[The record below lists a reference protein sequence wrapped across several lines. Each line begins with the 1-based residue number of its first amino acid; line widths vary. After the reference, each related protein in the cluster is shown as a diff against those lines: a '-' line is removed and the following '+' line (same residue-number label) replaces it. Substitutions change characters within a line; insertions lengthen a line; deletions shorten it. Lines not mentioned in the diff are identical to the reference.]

1 MAVHMCTNLNTVDN
15 SFQLLL
21 KSPEHFISAQ
31 ENSLKKFKTQT
42 KEIYD
47 CTKDWEKKENNL
59 DNDESLPELIIKDF
73 DDEQLWQQL
82 ELTHQCA
89 QATFLK
95 NISKVVVR
103 IGTSLLHRPKIDKSN
118 CQSIAEE
125 AEFVDSKD
133 NETPPA
139 KKAKVSVKCAKN
151 KPKRTTV
158 VDDQFFNI
166 GDMEKYLDQ
175 EDRKEMNEHGE
186 EDDEDIDFS
195 RDPDELIDKND
206 QVGKQDGRHSHVTFI
221 ATVCLR
227 AKELGRYGFGR
238 VSGRLVKYKDFFDS
252 LDGEEEDDENVSVN
266 MDDESAEDFNLGDDE
281 EGEED
286 FNSEDN
292 EEIGNID
299 VNEEYN
305 TEDYDPQT
313 EKAGEESA
321 QLSNYEKRQENV
333 KKKITEMEESNLAEK
348 PWQLQGEIGALTR
361 PENSLLQE
369 DLQFS
374 HTTRQAPAITEE
386 TTQSLESIIIQRIK
400 DKMFDD
406 VTRKEKPKEEVF
418 EYKKRIVLD
427 QEKSKEGLAEIYEK
441 EYLKQKNKDT
451 EGEKEIP
458 EHVEIDRMMK
468 SLFSKLD
475 ALSNFHYTPQPP
487 APEIKIVSNLPAITV
502 EEVAP
507 SSVSDGALLAP
518 EEVLAKTSG
527 ELMSKQERTKE
538 DKKHDRR
545 KIKAKAR
552 HRKKEKDKRERIIE
566 KLNPGMGNK
575 YSKEE
580 AMKTLEKMGAN
591 TTIIK
596 DDESVKT
603 KLTSKA
609 FFAKLGERSSAKTKL
624 KKNGNVKAK

>member
-1 MAVHMCTNLNTVDN
+1 MRIVATSFDLHVNLISVFNKQIFPRLLACPGQAVNCYFQSLILTFF
-15 SFQLLL
+15 SFL
-21 KSPEHFISAQ
+21 SSAQ

-47 CTKDWEKKENNL
+47 CTKDWEKKENSL

-125 AEFVDSKD
+125 AEFVDPKD

-158 VDDQFFNI
+158 VDDEFFNI

-186 EDDEDIDFS
+186 EDDDDIDFS

-206 QVGKQDGRHSHVTFI
+206 QVG
-221 ATVCLR
+221 
-227 AKELGRYGFGR
+227 
-238 VSGRLVKYKDFFDS
+238 
-252 LDGEEEDDENVSVN
+252 NVN

-286 FNSEDN
+286 INSEDN

-458 EHVEIDRMMK
+458 EHVEIDKMMK

-596 DDESVKT
+596 
-603 KLTSKA
+603 LTSHYIPLHGQSVLNA
-609 FFAKLGERSSAKTKL
+609 IFSSQTIPQL
-624 KKNGNVKAK
+624 YNHITGDEVSI